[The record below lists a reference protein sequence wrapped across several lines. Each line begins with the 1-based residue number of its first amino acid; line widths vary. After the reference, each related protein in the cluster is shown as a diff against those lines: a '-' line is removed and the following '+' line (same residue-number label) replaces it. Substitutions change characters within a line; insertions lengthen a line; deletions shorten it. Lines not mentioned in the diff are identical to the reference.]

1 MRKKNAGKGKS
12 IGCAVIDKVKVM
24 EVINDHDL
32 VVEGKAESPD
42 RKIQEKAGKARWKA
56 GKVIKKPGRI
66 ISGRR

>member
-12 IGCAVIDKVKVM
+12 IGCAVIDKVM
-24 EVINDHDL
+24 EAINDNDL
-32 VVEGKAESPD
+32 VVESKAESPD